1 VTAQPRD
8 SVDVGTSFA
17 VWPPPTVSRVDPFH
31 FGIRT
36 GADKPRGPRLNP
48 YVERDIDHHLQLLLE
63 HHQQAIVVSA
73 SHGAGAARTVYEA
86 LKRVHP
92 RARLLIPMPPG
103 EFAPEVLSTTNI
115 EGSVVLWLDT
125 LGSYWG
131 VEGAR
136 LFEVLSRWV
145 RQPDRW
151 LIATVYDGDPDVF
164 ASKEFDLLNARVLR
178 LDSELT
184 SAELD
189 RMHKLYGDVK
199 TTASIGS
206 HPPVRNV
213 PKTPGRPPRPEP
225 PPREH
230 VRLLDDEPVGLTGDR
245 LDRKAV
251 ANAVEKLLSEHVR
264 SFRGQSLF
272 VHVDGAWGAGK
283 SSLLRFLRESVEE
296 SWLVGPYDAWRQSR
310 GGPRWPAVAHA
321 SPGRPRRRPLYLC
334 SR

>member
-184 SAELD
+184 QRRA
-189 RMHKLYGDVK
+189 
-199 TTASIGS
+199 
-206 HPPVRNV
+206 
-213 PKTPGRPPRPEP
+213 RP
-225 PPREH
+225 
-230 VRLLDDEPVGLTGDR
+230 
-245 LDRKAV
+245 
-251 ANAVEKLLSEHVR
+251 
-264 SFRGQSLF
+264 
-272 VHVDGAWGAGK
+272 
-283 SSLLRFLRESVEE
+283 
-296 SWLVGPYDAWRQSR
+296 
-310 GGPRWPAVAHA
+310 HA
-321 SPGRPRRRPLYLC
+321 QALRRRKNDCLHRISPSGKERPKNPRAATEARAAPARARPAARRRA
-334 SR
+334 SRANRRST